1 MRARLER
8 WLTAGWQRR
17 GWVYWLFYDLS
28 ALFAWVA
35 RRRRARYL
43 SAGQRTSLPCP
54 VIVVGNVI
62 AGGAGK
68 TPVTI
73 ALVQALKTRARTPG
87 VILRGHAGAAAQTG
101 TPLPRHVPPDTDP
114 ATVGDEAVLIAL
126 RTGVPVVTCRDR
138 VAAAHAL
145 LAAHPEVDV
154 IVSDDG
160 LQHYALPRQFEC
172 VLWDSR
178 GAGNGR
184 HLPAG
189 PLREAADRP
198 RNATLFVGCAVDEKL
213 ARMADAPAFEVAIRA
228 VGVRALGK
236 AFDAASDDAGEA
248 VATAGSL
255 AGQHVSA
262 YAGMANPA
270 KFFAT
275 LKGLGASVDAHPLPD
290 HACMKSEVFSGAR
303 QPLIVITEKDA
314 VKCRLDR
321 TLAVDARLL
330 VLRIEA
336 GLPDE
341 LIDLILET
349 LHGQQAA

>member
-8 WLTAGWQRR
+8 WLIEGWQRR
-17 GWVYWLFYDLS
+17 GWVYWLFFDIS
-28 ALFAWVA
+28 ALFAWIA
-35 RRRRARYL
+35 KRRRARYL

-73 ALVQALKTRARTPG
+73 AMAQALKGRGRNPG
-87 VILRGHAGAAAQTG
+87 VIMRGHGGAAEVSGQQPCHV
-101 TPLPRHVPPDTDP
+101 TPESDP
-114 ATVGDEAVLIAL
+114 GSAGDEAVLIAL

-145 LAAHPEVDV
+145 LAAHPEVDL
-154 IVSDDG
+154 IISDDG
-160 LQHYALPRQFEC
+160 LQHYALPREFEC
-172 VLWDSR
+172 VLWDGR

-189 PLREAADRP
+189 PLREAANRP
-198 RNATLFVGCAVDEKL
+198 RNATLFVGCAIDVKL
-213 ARMADAPAFEVAIRA
+213 ARMTDAPAFEVWITAA
-228 VGVRALGK
+228 GVRALGH
-236 AFDAASDDAGEA
+236 AFSADNANASEA
-248 VATAGSL
+248 IATAGSL
-255 AGQHVSA
+255 AGKHVSA
-262 YAGMANPA
+262 YAGIANPA

-275 LKGLGASVDAHPLPD
+275 LEGLGASVDAHPLPD
-290 HACMKSEVFSGAR
+290 HACITPEVFSGAR

-314 VKCRLDR
+314 VKCRLNA
-321 TLAVDARLL
+321 TLADNARLL
-330 VLRIEA
+330 VLRINAE
-336 GLPDE
+336 LPDE